1 MRKEETNKMSV
12 DIDTLI
18 ENYKK
23 KYEGYGGLCF
33 SPPKSPGTIDSN
45 EFTAPKETGINID
58 WKNTRMIRE
67 EKD

>member
-1 MRKEETNKMSV
+1 MIYKTKGKQDQNKQAEQTNKMIV

-23 KYEGYGGLCF
+23 RYVGCGGLCF

-45 EFTAPKETGINID
+45 QFTAPKETGIKID
-58 WKNTRMIRE
+58 
-67 EKD
+67 